1 MLFQAI
7 CTNNCVFC
15 ENTSTKTA
23 TSIESMELV
32 GIAPIIA
39 TTYRLCHEVALSD
52 LTTYYVDA
60 VSGKATD
67 ILFDK

>member
-15 ENTSTKTA
+15 EGTSPKAA
-23 TSIESMELV
+23 TSVESMELAY
-32 GIAPIIA
+32 APIYA
-39 TTYRLCHEVALSD
+39 TTYRLSYEVALSD
-52 LTTYYVDA
+52 LTTYYIDA
-60 VSGKATD
+60 VSGKTAD